1 MPETKPDRCRG
12 CPLFAEAGPV
22 PGSGNPSATMM
33 FVGEAPGRDETRFS
47 HRPFTGGSGRL
58 LTALMTNAGID
69 RRTVWLTNVVRCRPI
84 ARNALGAPLLN
95 GQGEEVDCAPS
106 KEAIIH
112 CAPFLYEEL
121 QRVRPTLVVA
131 LGATALY
138 AFKDVNTIGKHRGI
152 PFATATGQKVLA
164 TYHPAALMRQQAQF
178 PAVVTDLRTAARE
191 ATFPDVRRVA
201 VEYSPNATVAADGED
216 LLRRVRAAGWI
227 SIDWETTGGTD
238 PRDHQIVCAGAGT
251 EPYKGESYDWT
262 DSTQRLFRDIL
273 VDPSIEKIGQN
284 SEDFDWRFWEDK
296 AGEEIAGPSFDTLLG
311 FHLVSP
317 DLPKNLENIATYYA
331 NDVEP
336 WKGPKMYKAGH
347 LALKTG
353 NCRDVD
359 VTLRAAFGIK
369 KELRILGLEDL
380 YQKSVMPLQPVLRR
394 MTRAGLRKDEVK
406 AVKWGMA
413 LEFSAAQNEQ
423 TLRAGLGDSTFN
435 VQSSKQLQQLF
446 YDRLGLPVQYTKD
459 KNHGMRPTC
468 NAEAMEKLAEITHD
482 PIFHLVNRIRTKRK
496 YKSTYCE
503 IEADPRGYTHPHFG
517 CAKAANGR
525 LNSWDFNG
533 QNVPVELRE
542 LWIPDTDEHIFISA
556 DWSQVEWR
564 VDMVLA
570 ADESG
575 MQMFAE
581 NRDMH
586 RWIAS
591 VFGTPYDEVTED
603 QRHESKFVVYGWA
616 YGRGARSI
624 AQKHNK
630 EEAWVKTFLA
640 GLERR
645 FPQYCALRRMREKQ
659 VADTNYLANPFRR
672 RRWWYSRQVTEIYNF
687 QASSTAA
694 DMMYLVLPKIEREL
708 PRGATLRLTVHDEVV
723 VCSPKDV
730 AVEAANCIRENM
742 QRMFPQIVE
751 ASVRPEVVRRFYP
764 NGWYAPSDVSFGT
777 TWRQCK
783 PKTAADKQWQRDFR
797 KQIGYT
803 G

>member
-1 MPETKPDRCRG
+1 MTQKPDRCIG
-12 CPLFAEAGPV
+12 CPLYDEEGPV
-22 PGSGNPSATMM
+22 PGFGNPDARIF
-33 FVGEAPGRDETRFS
+33 FVGEAPGKTEAKMTG
-47 HRPFTGGSGRL
+47 RPFTGGSGRL
-58 LTALMTNAGID
+58 LTALMENAGIHRKD
-69 RRTVWLTNVVRCRPI
+69 VFLSNVVRCRPI
-84 ARNALGAPLLN
+84 ARSATGAPLLN
-95 GQGEEVDCAPS
+95 KQGETVDASPS

-112 CAPFLYEEL
+112 CAPFLHEEL
-121 QRVRPTLVVA
+121 VRVKPTLVVA

-152 PFATATGQKVLA
+152 PFALANGQKVLA
-164 TYHPAALMRQQAQF
+164 TFHPAALMRQQAQF

-191 ATFPDVRRVA
+191 ATFPEVRRMD
-201 VEYSPNATVAADGED
+201 VEYSPDATVAADGES
-216 LLRRVRAAGWI
+216 LLSRIRAAGHV

-238 PRDHQIVCAGAGT
+238 PRSHQIVCAGAGT
-251 EPYKGESYDWT
+251 EPFKGECYDWT

-273 VDPSIEKIGQN
+273 VDPTIEKIGQN

-296 AGEEIAGPSFDTLLG
+296 TGLEVLGPTFDTLLG

-347 LALKTG
+347 HALKVG

-359 VTLRAAFGIK
+359 VTLRAAIGIK
-369 KELRILGLEDL
+369 KELALLGLTDL
-380 YQKSVMPLQPVLRR
+380 YMKSVMPLQPVLRR
-394 MTRAGLRKDEVK
+394 MTRAGLRKDTEK

-413 LEFSAAQNEQ
+413 LEFSADKDEQ
-423 TLRAGLGDSTFN
+423 TLRAGLDNASFN
-435 VQSSKQLQQLF
+435 VQSSKQLMELF
-446 YDRLGLPVQYTKD
+446 YDKLGLPVQYTKD
-459 KNHGMRPTC
+459 KNHGMRPTA
-468 NAEAMEKLAEITHD
+468 NADAMERLAEITRD

-503 IEADPRGYTHPHFG
+503 IESDDNGYTHPHFG

-533 QNVPVELRE
+533 QNVPIELRE
-542 LWIPDTDEHIFISA
+542 LWIPDTPEHVFVSA

-564 VDMVLA
+564 IDMALS

-575 MQMFAE
+575 LTMFAE

-586 RWIAS
+586 RWISS

-624 AQKHNK
+624 AEKHQK
-630 EEAWVKTFLA
+630 EEAWVKNFLA

-645 FPQYCALRRMREKQ
+645 FPSYCAIRRMREKQ

-694 DMMYLVLPKIEREL
+694 DMMYLVLPKVEREL
-708 PRGATLRLTVHDEVV
+708 PKGASLRLTVHDELVA
-723 VCSPKDV
+723 CAPKEL
-730 AVEAANCIRENM
+730 AVETAHCIKDNM
-742 QRMFPQIVE
+742 QRVFNEVME
-751 ASVRPEVVRRFYP
+751 ASVKPHVVKKYYP
-764 NGWYAPSDVSFGT
+764 NGWYAPADVSFGLN
-777 TWRQCK
+777 WKQCK
-783 PKTAADKQWQRDFR
+783 PKSAADKQWQRDFR
-797 KQIGYT
+797 KQIGYA
-803 G
+803 